1 VSSITFPFE
10 IIYEG
15 VFLGEKI
22 YEEVSLQFAHT
33 NKGGGTET
41 AGLVHSSK
49 PGANVL
55 NGLGLSLKV
64 RTLVSLG

>member
-15 VFLGEKI
+15 NFLGKKI

-55 NGLGLSLKV
+55 N
-64 RTLVSLG
+64 